1 MISKIQAIQSLM
13 PGAEVSVAVHD
24 DSVTWINYD
33 NPPVTDEQIAAEQQR
48 LQIIHDWH
56 EYRRNRAVEY
66 PTIQEQ
72 LDALYHAGVFPSEMA
87 ARIRAVKEKYPA
99 PTMTP
104 EQLAELKKQQQPAE
118 EPEKLS
124 VEQWFDEQ
132 ARQGNV
138 LDFEREQQ
146 HWTAQQQVSNTPMT
160 REEWL
165 ESQLKVALPGTG
177 TVAAAPQRMTR
188 EEWLESQLKIVA
200 PEIKIETV
208 IPAAQKM
215 TREEWLE
222 SQLKMVFA
230 TPKPA
235 ITMPQTM
242 TREEWL
248 AWQKSL

>member
-1 MISKIQAIQSLM
+1 MISKIQAIQGLV

-24 DSVTWINYD
+24 DTVTWIMPE
-33 NPPVTDEQIAAEQQR
+33 NPPVTDEQIAAEQKR
-48 LQIIHDWH
+48 LQMIYDWH
-56 EYRRNRAVEY
+56 EYRRNRAAEY

-72 LDALYHAGVFPSEMA
+72 LDALYHAGVFPAEMA
-87 ARIRAVKEKYPA
+87 ARIRAVKEKYPT

-104 EQLAELKKQQQPAE
+104 EQLDEFNKQQQPVE

-124 VEQWFDEQ
+124 VEQWFEEQ
-132 ARQGNV
+132 AQQGNV
-138 LDFEREQQ
+138 LDFEKEQQ
-146 HWTAQQQVSNTPMT
+146 RWVAQQQVSSTPMT

-177 TVAAAPQRMTR
+177 TVVAAP
-188 EEWLESQLKIVA
+188 
-200 PEIKIETV
+200 
-208 IPAAQKM
+208 QKM

-222 SQLKMVFA
+222 SQLKMVSA

-235 ITMPQTM
+235 ITVPQTM

>member
-1 MISKIQAIQSLM
+1 MISKIRAIQSLV

-24 DSVTWINYD
+24 DSVIWINYE
-33 NPPVTDEQIAAEQQR
+33 NPPINDKQIAAEQQR
-48 LQIIHDWH
+48 LQMIDDWH

-72 LDALYHAGVFPSEMA
+72 LDALYHAGVFPAEMT
-87 ARIRAVKEKYPA
+87 ARIRAVKEKYPT

-104 EQLAELKKQQQPAE
+104 EQLAEFNRQQQPVE

-124 VEQWFDEQ
+124 VEQWFEEQ
-132 ARQGNV
+132 KNV
-138 LDFEREQQ
+138 GTQLDFEREQQ
-146 HWTAQQQVSNTPMT
+146 HWVAQQQVSNTPMT

-165 ESQLKVALPGTG
+165 ESQLKVALPGAETV
-177 TVAAAPQRMTR
+177 VAAP
-188 EEWLESQLKIVA
+188 
-200 PEIKIETV
+200 
-208 IPAAQKM
+208 QKM
-215 TREEWLE
+215 TREEWLKE
-222 SQLKMVFA
+222 QTNMVFA

-235 ITMPQTM
+235 ITVPQTM

>member
-1 MISKIQAIQSLM
+1 MISKIQAIQSLV

-24 DSVTWINYD
+24 GSVTWINYE
-33 NPPVTDEQIAAEQQR
+33 NPPITDEQIAAEQRR
-48 LQIIHDWH
+48 LQMIDDWY

-72 LDALYHAGVFPSEMA
+72 LDALYHAGVFPAEMS
-87 ARIRAVKEKYPA
+87 ARIRAVKEKYPT

-104 EQLAELKKQQQPAE
+104 EQLAELKKQQQPTE

-124 VEQWFDEQ
+124 VEQWFEEQ
-132 ARQGNV
+132 ARQGAV
-138 LDFEREQQ
+138 LDFEKEQQ
-146 HWTAQQQVSNTPMT
+146 HWVAQQQVSNTPMT

-165 ESQLKVALPGTG
+165 ESQLKISLPGTG
-177 TVAAAPQRMTR
+177 LVAAAP
-188 EEWLESQLKIVA
+188 
-200 PEIKIETV
+200 
-208 IPAAQKM
+208 QKM
-215 TREEWLE
+215 TREEWLME
-222 SQLKMVFA
+222 QSNMVVS

-235 ITMPQTM
+235 ITVPQTM

>member
-1 MISKIQAIQSLM
+1 MISKIQAIQSLV

-24 DSVTWINYD
+24 DSVTWIMPE
-33 NPPVTDEQIAAEQQR
+33 NPPITDEQIAAEQQR
-48 LQIIHDWH
+48 LQMIHDWH
-56 EYRRNRAVEY
+56 EYRRNRATEY

-72 LDALYHAGVFPSEMA
+72 LDALYHAGVFPSEMS

-104 EQLAELKKQQQPAE
+104 EQLAAFNKQQQPTE
-118 EPEKLS
+118 EPEKLT
-124 VEQWFDEQ
+124 VEQWFEEQ
-132 ARQGNV
+132 AQQGNV
-138 LDFEREQQ
+138 LDFEKEQQ
-146 HWTAQQQVSNTPMT
+146 HWVAQQQVSNTPMT

-177 TVAAAPQRMTR
+177 TVVAAP
-188 EEWLESQLKIVA
+188 
-200 PEIKIETV
+200 
-208 IPAAQKM
+208 QKM

-222 SQLKMVFA
+222 EQSSMVFA

-235 ITMPQTM
+235 ITVPQTM

>member
-1 MISKIQAIQSLM
+1 MISKIQAIQSLV

-24 DSVTWINYD
+24 DSVTWINPE
-33 NPPVTDEQIAAEQQR
+33 NPPITDEQIAVEQQR

-56 EYRRNRAVEY
+56 EYRRNRVAEY

-72 LDALYHAGVFPSEMA
+72 LDALYHAGVFPPEMT
-87 ARIRAVKEKYPA
+87 ARIRAVKEKYPT

-104 EQLAELKKQQQPAE
+104 EQLAELKKQQQPVE

-124 VEQWFDEQ
+124 VEQWFEEQ
-132 ARQGNV
+132 AQQGTV

-146 HWTAQQQVSNTPMT
+146 HWVAQQQVSNTPMT

-165 ESQLKVALPGTG
+165 ESQLKVALPGAEI
-177 TVAAAPQRMTR
+177 VVPAP
-188 EEWLESQLKIVA
+188 
-200 PEIKIETV
+200 
-208 IPAAQKM
+208 QKM
-215 TREEWLE
+215 TREEWLKE
-222 SQLKMVFA
+222 QSSIVVE

-235 ITMPQTM
+235 ITVPQTM

>member
-1 MISKIQAIQSLM
+1 MISKIQAIQSLV

-24 DSVTWINYD
+24 DSVTWINYE

-48 LQIIHDWH
+48 LQMIDDWH
-56 EYRRNRAVEY
+56 EYRRNRAAEY

-72 LDALYHAGVFPSEMA
+72 LDALYHAGVFPAEMT

-104 EQLAELKKQQQPAE
+104 EQLAEFNKQQQPAE
-118 EPEKLS
+118 EPEKLTR
-124 VEQWFDEQ
+124 EQWLEEQ
-132 ARQGNV
+132 VQQGTV

-146 HWTAQQQVSNTPMT
+146 QWVAQQQVSNTPMT

-165 ESQLKVALPGTG
+165 A
-177 TVAAAPQRMTR
+177 
-188 EEWLESQLKIVA
+188 SQLKITL
-200 PEIKIETV
+200 PSTETV
-208 IPAAQKM
+208 VAAPQKM

-222 SQLKMVFA
+222 SQLRMVFA

-235 ITMPQTM
+235 ITVPQTM

-248 AWQKSL
+248 EWQKSL